1 MRQDKAMPTVGNIPV
16 FRSYQSTN
24 TLVLKDGQS
33 REFTAATDRVS
44 GEVIRIAVTLRVVK

>member
-1 MRQDKAMPTVGNIPV
+1 MPV

-33 REFTAATDRVS
+33 REFTAAADRVS
-44 GEVIRIAVTLRVVK
+44 GEVIRIGVTLRVVK